1 VKGAVLVSDGV
12 EARYADRL
20 EAAAPGVPRVVVHPD
35 GPVGD
40 PATATVAY
48 FSIDVFPQRTGDFLR
63 AVIAAKGLEWF
74 HTMSA
79 GVDDP
84 FFQGL
89 LDRGIRL
96 TTSSGAQAVPIA
108 HTVMLYLLALSRDF
122 RGWLDAQQRREW
134 QPRGVRDLQGRSLA
148 VVGLGPIGLEV
159 ARLGAAFGMDV
170 TGFRRGVRGDEPCR
184 TEPIARLAD
193 ALPTTEYLVVAAPLT
208 DETRGLIDAAALRAL
223 PREAVIVNIARGE
236 LIDEAALIEALER
249 GEIAGAAL
257 DVFETEPLPEASPL
271 WSLPNVIVTPHS
283 SGTSPGNFH
292 RATEIFLENL
302 ARYVR
307 GEPMRNEVTRGPA

>member
-35 GPVGD
+35 GPDGD
-40 PATATVAY
+40 LSAVKVAY
-48 FSIDVFPQRTGDFLR
+48 FSIDVFPHRSRDFLR
-63 AVIAAKGLEWF
+63 AVIDAKGLEWF

-108 HTVMLYLLALSRDF
+108 HTVMLYLLALSRDL
-122 RGWLDAQQRREW
+122 RGWLDAQERREW
-134 QPRGVRDLQGRSLA
+134 RPRDVRDLQGRSLA
-148 VVGLGPIGLEV
+148 VIGLGPIGLEV
-159 ARLGAAFGMDV
+159 ARLGAAFGMEV
-170 TGFRRGVRGDEPCR
+170 TGFRRSVRGDEPCR
-184 TEPIARLAD
+184 TEPVARLAD

-223 PREAVIVNIARGE
+223 PREAVIVNNARGE

-257 DVFETEPLPEASPL
+257 DVFETEPLPEASRL

-292 RATEIFLENL
+292 RATEIFLDNL

-307 GEPMRNEVTRGPA
+307 GEGLRNEVMRESA